1 MIALRKVKLG
11 KFSIALMKAIVIG
24 LPIIIHLAALEK
36 SVAEQPRLQPSKLAQ
51 LAYFQGNWVCQVQD
65 VGTAASELAGKMN
78 WSVTAQTGKR
88 SYRVQGTYVRNREP
102 NKKILIQGLMTYD
115 AASDRFM
122 QTVLAN
128 DGSKLI
134 FNSVGWQKEKF
145 VWQGVQT
152 MQEGDYILRRTVT
165 RKSERTFEASY
176 AALNP
181 INSQW
186 YSVTNL
192 VCTK

>member
-1 MIALRKVKLG
+1 MTLRKVVIG
-11 KFSIALMKAIVIG
+11 KFSIALKAIAIG
-24 LPIIIHLAALEK
+24 LPVIIHLPALEK
-36 SVAEQPRLQPSKLAQ
+36 SVAEQPKSPPSKLAQ

-65 VGTAASELAGKMN
+65 VGTADSELAGKMT
-78 WSVTAQTGKR
+78 WSVTAQVGKR
-88 SYRVQGTYVRNREP
+88 SYRIQGTYIRNRER
-102 NKKILIQGLMTYD
+102 NKKILIQGSMAYD
-115 AASDRFM
+115 VASDRFV

-134 FNSVGWQKEKF
+134 FNSVGWQKENF

-152 MQEGDYILRRTVT
+152 IQEEDYILRRTIT
-165 RKSERTFEASY
+165 RKSKRTFKAAY

>member
-1 MIALRKVKLG
+1 
-11 KFSIALMKAIVIG
+11 
-24 LPIIIHLAALEK
+24 
-36 SVAEQPRLQPSKLAQ
+36 
-51 LAYFQGNWVCQVQD
+51 
-65 VGTAASELAGKMN
+65 
-78 WSVTAQTGKR
+78 
-88 SYRVQGTYVRNREP
+88 
-102 NKKILIQGLMTYD
+102 MTYD
-115 AASDRFM
+115 AASDRFV

-152 MQEGDYILRRTVT
+152 TQEEDYILRRTIT
-165 RKSERTFEASY
+165 RKSERTFKAAY